1 MLKKFLIIVLVLLV
15 IASVGA
21 AVAGYNLN
29 ESYGWWAAATINH
42 EDLATPDTR
51 LRVAVDTLRLGNDL
65 QVYLPPEVALP
76 GWLPWDLP
84 HLLPKVLPRE
94 VAVLGGTDFRDGV
107 FGLTLFLNEQR
118 GGPFLPE
125 FLNSQSGFKEATP
138 AIEWDKEGFTLAE
151 RGKLTAKGHLPLPD
165 GLESTI
171 LESWPAEAPSDP
183 LLLLGGH
190 MIEGVLDNRNGDIV
204 TLIAACAP
212 IWGTSLD
219 QLKANPQFT
228 AALEL
233 LVQIHN
239 VRLAVDF
246 KDKDTVVLQ
255 LLINAAP
262 EIRGRLEFMGPFAL
276 PMVST
281 ELKRTYGLDS
291 KSGTSWLT
299 EESTYKI
306 EFIVLGVE
314 AKLKESFRG
323 LAPVTAKPATAEDMK
338 KIPTR

>member
-1 MLKKFLIIVLVLLV
+1 MLKKFLVLVLVLV
-15 IASVGA
+15 AVAAAGA
-21 AVAGYNLN
+21 AIAGYQLN
-29 ESYGWWAAATINH
+29 ETYGWWAASPISH
-42 EDLATPDTR
+42 EQLATPDTR
-51 LRVAVDTLRLGNDL
+51 LRLAVDTLRLGDDL
-65 QVYLPPEVALP
+65 QVYLPPEFVLP

-84 HLLPKVLPRE
+84 HVLPKVLPRE
-94 VAVLGGTDFRDGV
+94 VALLGGTDFRGGV

-118 GGPFLPE
+118 GGPFLPS

-138 AIEWDKEGFTLAE
+138 AIQWDQEGFTLSE

-171 LESWPAEAPSDP
+171 LESWPSEAPADP

-190 MIEGVLDNRNGDIV
+190 LVEGVLDNRNGDIV

-212 IWGTSLD
+212 IWGTTLD

-246 KDKDTVVLQ
+246 KDKDTIVVQ
-255 LLINAAP
+255 LLINAEP

-276 PMVST
+276 PMVAS
-281 ELKRTYGLDS
+281 ELKRSYGLES
-291 KSGTSWLT
+291 KSSTSWLT
-299 EESTYKI
+299 EENTYKVELSI
-306 EFIVLGVE
+306 LGVE

-323 LAPVTAKPATAEDMK
+323 LGPVTSEPATAEAMK